1 MASYRD
7 LVIFQKTYDLILW
20 AYPVINQFPKIQR
33 FVLGQQIENTFV
45 DVLKKMIH
53 ANKERGEKRMEI
65 IKGISV
71 NIDELF
77 ILFRLSKDL
86 KMISIRKYG
95 IFAEKINEVAKLLG
109 GWQKQLF

>member
-1 MASYRD
+1 MASYHD

-20 AYPVINQFPKIQR
+20 SYPVINQFPKAQR
-33 FVLGQQIENTFV
+33 FVLGQQIENTLV
-45 DVLKKMIH
+45 GILKKMIH
-53 ANKERGEKRMEI
+53 ANKERGERRMEI
-65 IKGISV
+65 IKDISV

-86 KMISIRKYG
+86 KMISIKRYG
-95 IFAEKINEVAKLLG
+95 IVAEKINEVAKLLG

>member
-1 MASYRD
+1 MASYND

-20 AYPVINQFPKIQR
+20 SYPVINQFPKNQR
-33 FVLGQQIENTFV
+33 FVLGQQIENILVGT
-45 DVLKKMIH
+45 LKKMIH

-65 IKGISV
+65 IKEISI

-86 KMISIRKYG
+86 RMMSIKRYG
-95 IFAEKINEVAKLLG
+95 ISAEKINEVAKLFG
-109 GWQKQLF
+109 GWQRQLL

>member
-1 MASYRD
+1 MASYND

-20 AYPVINQFPKIQR
+20 SYPVINQFPKSQR
-33 FVLGQQIENTFV
+33 FVLGQQIESTLV
-45 DVLKKMIH
+45 GILKKMIH

-65 IKGISV
+65 IKEISI

-77 ILFRLSKDL
+77 ILFRLAKDL
-86 KMISIRKYG
+86 KMISIKRYG
-95 IFAEKINEVAKLLG
+95 ISAEKINEVARLLG

>member
-1 MASYRD
+1 MASYND

-20 AYPVINQFPKIQR
+20 SYPIINQFPKTQR
-33 FVLGQQIENTFV
+33 FVLGQQIENTLV
-45 DVLKKMIH
+45 GILKKMVW

-65 IKGISV
+65 IKEISV

-77 ILFRLSKDL
+77 ILFRLAKDL
-86 KMISIRKYG
+86 KMLSIKKYG
-95 IFAEKINEVAKLLG
+95 VSAERVNEVAKLLG

>member
-1 MASYRD
+1 MASYND
-7 LVIFQKTYDLILW
+7 LIIFQKTYDLILW

-33 FVLGQQIENTFV
+33 FVLGQQIENILV
-45 DVLKKMIH
+45 GILKKMIY

-65 IKGISV
+65 IKEISI

-86 KMISIRKYG
+86 RMVSIKRYG
-95 IFAEKINEVAKLLG
+95 ISAEKINEVAKLLG
-109 GWQKQLF
+109 GWQRQLL